1 MRQLLFNIRFI
12 RVGYVL
18 LRAIFAVVG
27 VVAFFSYALRGL
39 EGTKLAMTYIFLVCM
54 GFCLVLVCIYTIQL
68 RSRIHE
74 PEKPLKTGDSS
85 FKIEDDGQVIYNPY
99 DIMRQFAGRR
109 EISESECNYYLNK
122 YPRTK
127 FKGPGWDKLRGKL
140 LTLRQS
146 ANKYTVDGNT
156 VEWK

>member
-1 MRQLLFNIRFI
+1 MRNLLFSITFI
-12 RVGYVL
+12 RVGYII
-18 LRAIFAVVG
+18 LRATFAVVG
-27 VVAFFSYALRGL
+27 VVAFFSYAFKGL
-39 EGTKLAMTYIFLVCM
+39 EGTQLAMTYVMLVGM
-54 GFCLVLVCIYTIQL
+54 GFCLVLVGIYTLQL

-74 PEKPLKTGDSS
+74 PENHLKTSDRS
-85 FKIEDDGQVIYNPY
+85 FQIKDDGEVVYNPY

-146 ANKYTVDGNT
+146 AQKYTVDGNT